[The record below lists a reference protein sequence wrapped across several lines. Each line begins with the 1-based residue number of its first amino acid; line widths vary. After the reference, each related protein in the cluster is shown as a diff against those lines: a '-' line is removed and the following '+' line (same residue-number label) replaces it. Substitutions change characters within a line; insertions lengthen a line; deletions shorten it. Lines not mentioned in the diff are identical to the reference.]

1 MFFRN
6 RFVQRFISSVT
17 LGIFVA
23 GQSLVWPLNAAHAAA
38 QNPMGQQGSDLGREL
53 GTTAAGNL
61 PTFDGSNL
69 SFKMPDGTTMTLDK
83 ASMAPAQGNGISYST
98 SEELLQKQMD
108 AYGDDKAFDS
118 AGTESKNSIYENSQT
133 ENPSIEAMVY
143 QILREKALLPDQD
156 VSGEVFMQKTDQIF
170 EDLASALKDIAH
182 CTNESVITSGTEVIR
197 IPEEKV
203 CQQVLDRTD
212 DCTIY
217 HDYDTSVIEH
227 YNGPYNLKSCGEGC
241 MELWIGK
248 VGDNYWGG
256 SCKIFEQST
265 QVRVLVPEAI
275 TKATFEYAKWDDY
288 MMVYTGKLG
297 AETLIWTGPYDWRT
311 NPNYFPP
318 ETPGRC
324 ELSTSW
330 SRNPNV
336 DVTSLFKN
344 AQAGDVI
351 NFKIRVSVSGNGE
364 GYGRIRLYYDS
375 RLALRND
382 SWSPN
387 DCLQSA
393 TGIEDGFAKGSIVC
407 TKGPTQFDSKGCATF
422 GDTGVVICPEDFKE
436 APLTSISP
444 FCQQAKVHAEFDFYK
459 GDMGCWQALRGFDEE
474 GKPIYEEV
482 CPGTN
487 AGGNL
492 DTCEDYAENPDCS
505 FVRSQCTEGMTGKSG
520 TCYVNDVVYNCY
532 TEKKVV
538 NEKQE
543 TVTECNG
550 VTCLGEECV
559 DIITTTSSDF
569 AQVSALLNAAQ
580 YMGQDM
586 ECSGLDENG
595 NPLGDQ
601 NVVCTVFGGQYGWCK
616 VAVGGW
622 VDCCENPGG
631 GVGLSE
637 YISIL
642 MKASELTA
650 AETSA
655 ANVVGGAAATGGAEA
670 ATAGNFAGQ
679 WVEFLGDNKLVN
691 GVKYINNLFSTTLD
705 NLKTK
710 ALEIFSPVKEIYDQI
725 YNAIDEAITK
735 LFNNIASELGF
746 GGVGSGGASAAVGEA
761 GQAGATEG
769 AATGALGSV
778 IAFVGWVYFAYQVAN
793 LIVNLVYACED
804 IEYETVAKRD
814 QKNCHFVGSWC
825 DQKVLGMCTVK
836 KQGFCCFESP
846 LSRILNE
853 QIRLASPDLIAG
865 GWGSPKN
872 PNCSGVTTE
881 MINQIDW
888 SKIDLSE
895 WIDLLHITGN
905 DITPNKINLEDLTGN
920 NSGLNFEEEVGRA
933 DTLERTV
940 DKLSQMD
947 VDSIHK
953 QATRC
958 ITLDLGGQAVAGGD
972 CGTGF
977 DPITGAGTE
986 CRYNDMLMDCDE
998 VRILNQLAA
1007 LKGETTSGESYHD
1020 QGYDCYIN
1028 GNLSDCSTLAG
1039 DDLYA
1044 EALERYAEE
1053 LGGTTYQDKY
1063 ICVDASGSWNSGVC
1077 EAAIRKNTCS
1087 NLTGNFT
1094 CYEGGKK
1101 VDCSTLGKT
1110 EMDCN

>member
-1 MFFRN
+1 MARPL
-6 RFVQRFISSVT
+6 SVCKHFAHVNEQVV
-17 LGIFVA
+17 IEDMD
-23 GQSLVWPLNAAHAAA
+23 LNV
-38 QNPMGQQGSDLGREL
+38 DK
-53 GTTAAGNL
+53 
-61 PTFDGSNL
+61 DG
-69 SFKMPDGTTMTLDK
+69 
-83 ASMAPAQGNGISYST
+83 
-98 SEELLQKQMD
+98 
-108 AYGDDKAFDS
+108 
-118 AGTESKNSIYENSQT
+118 
-133 ENPSIEAMVY
+133 V
-143 QILREKALLPDQD
+143 
-156 VSGEVFMQKTDQIF
+156 V
-170 EDLASALKDIAH
+170 
-182 CTNESVITSGTEVIR
+182 SVI
-197 IPEEKV
+197 
-203 CQQVLDRTD
+203 LDVR
-212 DCTIY
+212 
-217 HDYDTSVIEH
+217 
-227 YNGPYNLKSCGEGC
+227 PYKRHQRRCPHCGKRC
-241 MELWIGK
+241 
-248 VGDNYWGG
+248 
-256 SCKIFEQST
+256 
-265 QVRVLVPEAI
+265 
-275 TKATFEYAKWDDY
+275 
-288 MMVYTGKLG
+288 
-297 AETLIWTGPYDWRT
+297 
-311 NPNYFPP
+311 
-318 ETPGRC
+318 PG
-324 ELSTSW
+324 
-330 SRNPNV
+330 
-336 DVTSLFKN
+336 
-344 AQAGDVI
+344 
-351 NFKIRVSVSGNGE
+351 
-364 GYGRIRLYYDS
+364 YDS
-375 RLALRND
+375 MSASPRLWRAL
-382 SWSPN
+382 
-387 DCLQSA
+387 DC
-393 TGIEDGFAKGSIVC
+393 
-407 TKGPTQFDSKGCATF
+407 
-422 GDTGVVICPEDFKE
+422 
-436 APLTSISP
+436 
-444 FCQQAKVHAEFDFYK
+444 
-459 GDMGCWQALRGFDEE
+459 
-474 GKPIYEEV
+474 
-482 CPGTN
+482 
-487 AGGNL
+487 
-492 DTCEDYAENPDCS
+492 
-505 FVRSQCTEGMTGKSG
+505 
-520 TCYVNDVVYNCY
+520 
-532 TEKKVV
+532 
-538 NEKQE
+538 
-543 TVTECNG
+543 
-550 VTCLGEECV
+550 
-559 DIITTTSSDF
+559 
-569 AQVSALLNAAQ
+569 
-580 YMGQDM
+580 
-586 ECSGLDENG
+586 
-595 NPLGDQ
+595 
-601 NVVCTVFGGQYGWCK
+601 GGQYGWCK

-881 MINQIDW
+881 MINQINW

-920 NSGLNFEEEVGRA
+920 TSGLNFEEEVGRA